1 MTASEVFEAVTG
13 SGSSD
18 FAMLVAILNRRG
30 AWCLIG
36 GLAVNCYVEPVY
48 TLDADIVVA
57 ASELSAI
64 KGDLIH
70 AGFSVEEFPHSLNA
84 TMPKSDLRI
93 QFTLDS
99 RYQGF
104 VKNTKIQEV
113 LDQQVPVASLEN
125 IVTGKIWAWSD
136 ERRRL
141 SKCKKDELYTPE
153 DFTDEHRMI
162 AETTRQFIDN
172 EVIPHIDE
180 LEKHD
185 WKLARELVRKAADL
199 GLIGANI
206 PEEYGGLG
214 LDQTSGALV
223 GENIGRCASFAT
235 TLGAESGIG
244 LLPIIYFGT
253 EAAKE
258 KYLPRIASGELIT
271 AYALTEAGSGSDAMA
286 AKATARL
293 SDDGTHYVLN
303 GEKMFITNGG
313 FADIFIVFAKVDGD
327 KFSAFI
333 VERQEG
339 LSPGA
344 EEHKMGIKG
353 SSTTPL
359 VLADAKA
366 PLENLLGEIG
376 KGHKI
381 AFNTLNIGRF
391 KLGAMCIGGMKLML
405 HESIRYANE
414 RQQFGKSISS
424 FGAIKSKLGEMA
436 IRTWVGEAMIYRT
449 LGMIETAIGDTT
461 DPDAKRR
468 AIEEYSAECSIIKVA
483 LSEYCDYLADEMVQI
498 FGGYGYSADYPAERA
513 YRDSR
518 INRIFE
524 GTNEINRMLIPGRL
538 MKSALSGRLA
548 LLPAAQALMDEILT
562 PQMAGFDYDEGL
574 LAAEEKLAKNAK
586 KVGLMTLGTAAQ
598 KYMMKLGDQQEIL
611 IGIADVIMDAYAMES
626 AILRARKLAASA
638 GEEAAARYVDMTRVF
653 CNDAVERIEARA
665 KNTLAGM
672 TDGDELRTL
681 LAALR
686 RFTKLT
692 PVNTIAARQR
702 IADVMI
708 VANKY
713 VY

>member
-1 MTASEVFEAVTG
+1 M
-13 SGSSD
+13 
-18 FAMLVAILNRRG
+18 
-30 AWCLIG
+30 
-36 GLAVNCYVEPVY
+36 
-48 TLDADIVVA
+48 VA
-57 ASELSAI
+57 AVEQKKVVQGGAF
-64 KGDLIH
+64 LIEH
-70 AGFSVEEFPHSLNA
+70 PTPEEIF
-84 TMPKSDLRI
+84 
-93 QFTLDS
+93 
-99 RYQGF
+99 
-104 VKNTKIQEV
+104 
-113 LDQQVPVASLEN
+113 
-125 IVTGKIWAWSD
+125 
-136 ERRRL
+136 
-141 SKCKKDELYTPE
+141 TPE
-153 DFTDEHRMI
+153 DFTEEHRMI

-172 EVIPHIDE
+172 EVVPRIDE

-185 WKLARELVRKAADL
+185 WKLARELVKKAADL

-223 GENIGRCASFAT
+223 GENIGRSASFAT

-253 EAAKE
+253 NAAKE
-258 KYLPRIASGELIT
+258 KYLPKIASGELIT

-293 SDDGTHYVLN
+293 SADGTHYILN

-333 VERQEG
+333 VEKQEG
-339 LSPGA
+339 VFPGA

-381 AFNTLNIGRF
+381 AFNILNIGRF
-391 KLGAMCIGGMKLML
+391 KLGAMCIGGMKLMV
-405 HESIRYANE
+405 HESINYANE

-424 FGAIKSKLGEMA
+424 FGAIKAKLAEMA
-436 IRTWVGEAMIYRT
+436 IRTWVGEAMTYRT
-449 LGMIETAIGDTT
+449 LGLIETAISDTT
-461 DPDAKRR
+461 DPDAKLR

-483 LSEYCDYLADEMVQI
+483 LSEYCDFVADEMVQI
-498 FGGYGYSADYPAERA
+498 YGGYGYSAHYPAERA

-524 GTNEINRMLIPGRL
+524 GTNEINRMLVPGRL
-538 MKSALSGRLA
+538 MKSALSGKLA
-548 LLPAAQALMDEILT
+548 LLPAAQALMDEILS
-562 PQMAGFDYDEGL
+562 PQMAGFDDDDQA
-574 LAAEEKLAKNAK
+574 LAAEQKLAANSK
-586 KVGLMTLGTAAQ
+586 KVALMTLGTAAQ
-598 KYMMKLGDQQEIL
+598 KYMMKLGDQQEVL
-611 IGIADVIMDAYAMES
+611 MGIADIIIDTYAMEC
-626 AILRARKLAASA
+626 AILRTQKFIGSQ
-638 GEEAAARYVDMTRVF
+638 GEDAAARYIDMTRVF
-653 CNDAVERIEARA
+653 CNDAVERVEARA
-665 KNTLAGM
+665 KNTLAAM
-672 TDGDELRTL
+672 AEGDELRTL

-692 PVNTIAARQR
+692 PMNTVIARQR
-702 IADVMI
+702 IADAMI
-708 VANKY
+708 GANRY

>member
-1 MTASEVFEAVTG
+1 MLAVVEQKQVVQGGAFMIEDRTTQEVF
-13 SGSSD
+13 
-18 FAMLVAILNRRG
+18 
-30 AWCLIG
+30 
-36 GLAVNCYVEPVY
+36 
-48 TLDADIVVA
+48 
-57 ASELSAI
+57 
-64 KGDLIH
+64 
-70 AGFSVEEFPHSLNA
+70 
-84 TMPKSDLRI
+84 
-93 QFTLDS
+93 
-99 RYQGF
+99 
-104 VKNTKIQEV
+104 
-113 LDQQVPVASLEN
+113 
-125 IVTGKIWAWSD
+125 
-136 ERRRL
+136 
-141 SKCKKDELYTPE
+141 TPE
-153 DFTDEHRMI
+153 DFTEEHRMI

-172 EVIPHIDE
+172 EVIPHIGE

-185 WKLARELVRKAADL
+185 WKLARELVGKAADL

-253 EAAKE
+253 EAAKQ
-258 KYLPRIASGELIT
+258 KYLPKIASGELIT

-293 SDDGTHYVLN
+293 SEDGTHYVLN

-366 PLENLLGEIG
+366 PVENLLGEIG

-391 KLGAMCIGGMKLML
+391 KLGAMCTGGMKLML

-449 LGMIETAIGDTT
+449 LGMIEDAIGDTT
-461 DPDAKRR
+461 DPDAKMR

-538 MKSALSGRLA
+538 MKSALGGKLA

-562 PQMAGFDYDEGL
+562 PQMAGFDDDEGL
-574 LAAEEKLAKNAK
+574 LAAEQKLAKNAK

-598 KYMMKLGDQQEIL
+598 KYMMTLGDQQEIL
-611 IGIADVIMDAYAMES
+611 IGIADIIMDAYAMES
-626 AILRARKLAASA
+626 AILRAQKLAASQ

-672 TDGDELRTL
+672 AEGDELRTL

-692 PVNTIAARQR
+692 PVNTIVARQR
-702 IADVMI
+702 IADEMI
-708 VANKY
+708 AANKY

>member
-1 MTASEVFEAVTG
+1 MSAVVEQKQIVNG
-13 SGSSD
+13 
-18 FAMLVAILNRRG
+18 G
-30 AWCLIG
+30 AFMI
-36 GLAVNCYVEPVY
+36 E
-48 TLDADIVVA
+48 DR
-57 ASELSAI
+57 
-64 KGDLIH
+64 
-70 AGFSVEEFPHSLNA
+70 
-84 TMPKSDLRI
+84 TM
-93 QFTLDS
+93 
-99 RYQGF
+99 
-104 VKNTKIQEV
+104 QE
-113 LDQQVPVASLEN
+113 
-125 IVTGKIWAWSD
+125 IF
-136 ERRRL
+136 
-141 SKCKKDELYTPE
+141 TPE
-153 DFTDEHRMI
+153 DFTEEHRMI

-172 EVIPHIDE
+172 EVIPHIGE

-185 WKLARELVRKAADL
+185 WKLARELVHKAAEL

-206 PEEYGGLG
+206 PEAYGGLG

-253 EAAKE
+253 EAAKAN
-258 KYLPRIASGELIT
+258 YLPRIASGEIIT

-293 SDDGTHYVLN
+293 SEDGTHYILN

-366 PLENLLGEIG
+366 PVENLLGEVG

-436 IRTWVGEAMIYRT
+436 IRTYVGESMIWRT
-449 LGMIETAIGDTT
+449 LGMIEDAIGQDPT
-461 DPDAKRR
+461 DLEAKMR

-538 MKSALSGRLA
+538 MKSALSGQLA

-562 PQMAGFDYDEGL
+562 PPMLGFDDDDSL
-574 LAAEEKLAKNAK
+574 LAAETKLA
-586 KVGLMTLGTAAQ
+586 
-598 KYMMKLGDQQEIL
+598 
-611 IGIADVIMDAYAMES
+611 
-626 AILRARKLAASA
+626 
-638 GEEAAARYVDMTRVF
+638 
-653 CNDAVERIEARA
+653 
-665 KNTLAGM
+665 
-672 TDGDELRTL
+672 
-681 LAALR
+681 
-686 RFTKLT
+686 
-692 PVNTIAARQR
+692 
-702 IADVMI
+702 
-708 VANKY
+708 
-713 VY
+713 

>member
-1 MTASEVFEAVTG
+1 MSAVVEQKQVVQG
-13 SGSSD
+13 
-18 FAMLVAILNRRG
+18 G
-30 AWCLIG
+30 AFMI
-36 GLAVNCYVEPVY
+36 EDR
-48 TLDADIVVA
+48 TT
-57 ASELSAI
+57 
-64 KGDLIH
+64 
-70 AGFSVEEFPHSLNA
+70 EEIF
-84 TMPKSDLRI
+84 
-93 QFTLDS
+93 
-99 RYQGF
+99 
-104 VKNTKIQEV
+104 
-113 LDQQVPVASLEN
+113 
-125 IVTGKIWAWSD
+125 
-136 ERRRL
+136 
-141 SKCKKDELYTPE
+141 TPE
-153 DFTDEHRMI
+153 DFTEEHNMI

-185 WKLARELVRKAADL
+185 WKLARELVKKAADL

-253 EAAKE
+253 EAAK
-258 KYLPRIASGELIT
+258 KNYLPRIASGEIIT

-293 SDDGTHYVLN
+293 SEDGTHYILN

-366 PLENLLGEIG
+366 PVENLLGEVG

-436 IRTWVGEAMIYRT
+436 IRTYVGESMIWRT
-449 LGMIETAIGDTT
+449 LGMIEDAIGQ
-461 DPDAKRR
+461 DPKDLEAKMR

-538 MKSALSGRLA
+538 MKSALSGKLA

-562 PQMAGFDYDEGL
+562 PQIAGFDDDESL
-574 LAAEEKLAKNAK
+574 LAAETKLAKNAK

-598 KYMMKLGDQQEIL
+598 KYMMTLGDQQEIL
-611 IGIADVIMDAYAMES
+611 IGIADIIMDAYAMES
-626 AILRARKLAASA
+626 AILRTQKLAASQ
-638 GEEAAARYVDMTRVF
+638 GEAAAARYIDMTRVF
-653 CNDAVERIEARA
+653 CNDAVERIDARA

-672 TDGDELRTL
+672 AEGDELRTL

-692 PVNTIAARQR
+692 PVNTIVARQR

-708 VANKY
+708 AANKY